1 MKQKPTYYAI
11 ISAEVRYDKNL
22 SANAKLLYG
31 EITCLTNENGF
42 CFATNKY
49 FADLYDKSKVT
60 ISKWISELVS
70 SGYLSTSYTYKEGS
84 KEIDKRY
91 ISILKGGI
99 KENLKGGIKE
109 NFKDNN
115 TSINNTSII
124 KEKIIKKKNFIVPK
138 VIEIKDYCL
147 LRDNGIN
154 AEQFYDFYQSK
165 GWMVGKTKMKDW
177 KAAIRNWERNR
188 KKTDK
193 GISKIHSHLQKN
205 MNVKQK
211 LKQKYENS

>member
-42 CFATNKY
+42 CFETNKY

-109 NFKDNN
+109 NFKDNI
-115 TSINNTSII
+115 SLSKDKHINNKGTSFKKPTVNDI
-124 KEKIIKKKNFIVPK
+124 KE
-138 VIEIKDYCL
+138 YCL
-147 LRDNGIN
+147 WRNNGID
-154 AEQFYDFYQSK
+154 AETFFDFYESK
-165 GWMVGKTKMKDW
+165 NWLIGKNKMKDW
-177 KAAIRNWERNR
+177 KACVRTWEKRNTN
-188 KKTDK
+188 KPQ
-193 GISKIHSHLQKN
+193 GISKIHQHLQKN
-205 MNVKQK
+205 LNVKEK
-211 LKQKYENS
+211 LKQQFKQ